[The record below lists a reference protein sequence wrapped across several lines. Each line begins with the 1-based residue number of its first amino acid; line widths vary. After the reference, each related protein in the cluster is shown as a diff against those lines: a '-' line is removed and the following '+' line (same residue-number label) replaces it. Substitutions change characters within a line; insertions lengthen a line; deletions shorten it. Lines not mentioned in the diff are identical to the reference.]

1 MSEKQSNQIN
11 LNQSR
16 CSGQGLS
23 FSIKSNALSNKD
35 TLFFYKNTLHKNIEA
50 QIM

>member
-11 LNQSR
+11 FR

-50 QIM
+50 QIR